1 MPIDEELSR
10 KTIWVYSN
18 FDAENDPTRRWNT
31 DEGSARDVVTQSIVA
46 IAGPHVQLLLAW
58 ALFLTTFFE
67 PLYP

>member
-31 DEGSARDVVTQSIVA
+31 DEGSARDVVT
-46 IAGPHVQLLLAW
+46 
-58 ALFLTTFFE
+58 
-67 PLYP
+67 